1 MKVLDEPRRSL
12 PSDDLYEELCI
23 IADDAARK
31 YVTSKVSNQ
40 EIYDLTISVNLE
52 ESEGLNVE
60 VDVDLTLSRMK
71 EPTYE
76 KRLAEEVVKA
86 AFKAIDKYISEV
98 KCQSKT

>member
-1 MKVLDEPRRSL
+1 VKVLDEPRGSL
-12 PSDDLYEELCI
+12 PSDDLYEELCT

-31 YVTSKVSNQ
+31 YVTSKVSSQ
-40 EIYDLTISVNLE
+40 EICDLTISVNLE

-76 KRLAEEVVKA
+76 KRLAEEAVKA
-86 AFKAIDKYISEV
+86 AFKVIDKYISEV

>member
-1 MKVLDEPRRSL
+1 MKVLDEPRRSF
-12 PSDDLYEELCI
+12 PSDDLYEELCT

-31 YVTSKVSNQ
+31 YITSKVSNQ
-40 EIYDLTISVNLE
+40 EISDLTISVNLE

-71 EPTYE
+71 KPAEE
-76 KRLAEEVVKA
+76 KRLAEEAVKA
-86 AFKAIDKYISEV
+86 AFKAIDKYISEA

>member
-1 MKVLDEPRRSL
+1 VKVLDEPRRSL
-12 PSDDLYEELCI
+12 PSDGLYEELCT

-31 YVTSKVSNQ
+31 YVTSKVSSQ
-40 EIYDLTISVNLE
+40 EISDLTISVNLE

-60 VDVDLTLSRMK
+60 IDVDLTLSRMK
-71 EPTYE
+71 EPTNE
-76 KRLAEEVVKA
+76 KRLAEEAVKA